1 MTLLGVATLRQKLTG
16 ACDMD
21 YFNLVV
27 GVVFFAFGVYGALGA
42 PYAWSLGVDT
52 GWGGP
57 IMCVLMAVAGACLIS
72 QSL

>member
-1 MTLLGVATLRQKLTG
+1 MIRPATVHPVVNHTGVH
-16 ACDMD
+16 DMD

-27 GVVFFAFGVYGALGA
+27 GVVLFAFGMYGALGA

-52 GWGGP
+52 GRGGP
-57 IMCVLMAVAGACLIS
+57 IMCVLMAVAGAYLII